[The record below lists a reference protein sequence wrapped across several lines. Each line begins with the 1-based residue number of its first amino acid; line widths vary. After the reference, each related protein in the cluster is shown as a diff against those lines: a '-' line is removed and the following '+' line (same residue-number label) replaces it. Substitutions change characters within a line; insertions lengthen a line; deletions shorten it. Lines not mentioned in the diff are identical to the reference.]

1 MVHLKVNI
9 FITKLSFLGIQPVSF
24 ADWEK
29 IDQEEQRRGI
39 EKGKP
44 REKIVSIQ
52 EMLHVVR

>member
-1 MVHLKVNI
+1 ML
-9 FITKLSFLGIQPVSF
+9 F

-29 IDQEEQRRGI
+29 IDQEEQRQGI

-52 EMLHVVR
+52 EMLHIIK